1 MTSALRRTISRVAR
15 TPFIEPAAKW
25 VRRRTFP
32 GSAAYWE
39 RRYAA
44 GGTSGSG
51 SSGPNAE
58 WKAEVVNAWVRDL
71 GVTSVVDFGCGDGQQ
86 LGLADYPRYLGV
98 DPSATAVRLCIDR
111 FSGDATKSF
120 IALQPGAYAD
130 PAGWLRGDLAL
141 SMEVL
146 FHLIEQ
152 KVYDDYLRLLFASAE
167 RYVVI
172 CSNDLT
178 GAEREVTERYRSFTE
193 WVAKHE
199 PGWQLVE
206 KVDPPQGVDLMS
218 SIYRYERAS

>member
-1 MTSALRRTISRVAR
+1 MTSSLRRAVGQVAR

-39 RRYAA
+39 RRYAE

-51 SSGPNAE
+51 SSGPQAE
-58 WKAEVVNAWVRDL
+58 WKAQVVNGWVSEL

-86 LGLADYPRYLGV
+86 LALADYPRYLGV
-98 DPSATAVRLCIDR
+98 DPSVTAVRLCIDR
-111 FSGDATKSF
+111 FSGDPTKSF
-120 IALQPGAYAD
+120 LHLAPGGFAD

-152 KVYDDYLRLLFASAE
+152 EVYDDYLRLLFASAE

-178 GAEREVTERYRSFTE
+178 GAQREVTERYRSFTA
-193 WVAKHE
+193 WVATHE
-199 PGWQLVE
+199 PGWQLTE
-206 KVDPPQGVDLMS
+206 KVDPPEGVDLMS
-218 SIYRYERAS
+218 SMYRYERVS